1 MNTQQLP
8 LVRALPFNQRSLE
21 FLEAPWFYDVVGMHE
36 HMLLKHFESWPE
48 HALHPVME
56 SL

>member
-48 HALHPVME
+48 RALHPVME